1 MSLCLEHKLLVSY
14 RTPPHFSCCHSRIAR
29 SQPLSLT
36 LILCC
41 TGKAAKMAFPSLI
54 TAAPSCFPPSQCPH
68 LSWAVALVQPLLG
81 TGGSRAI
88 LPARFLVK
96 TPFFDNSQSKGMTA
110 PAPCQ
115 LLSRSC
121 LEANCMCG
129 SQCEDR
135 KRLEFRP
142 SWKEEEESPG
152 TVSGPTQDGCSSRGR
167 LRSLSPGCSCRNAWA
182 FSSWS
187 MKQVN
192 DKNTPL

>member
-1 MSLCLEHKLLVSY
+1 MLPQPDRQEPTPQPHSYFMLHGKGSKDGFSIFNYSSSLLLSSLPVS
-14 RTPPHFSCCHSRIAR
+14 PPELGCGSCAATAGDRRVLCH
-29 SQPLSLT
+29 
-36 LILCC
+36 
-41 TGKAAKMAFPSLI
+41 
-54 TAAPSCFPPSQCPH
+54 
-68 LSWAVALVQPLLG
+68 
-81 TGGSRAI
+81 

-129 SQCEDR
+129 SQCEGR

-142 SWKEEEESPG
+142 SWKEEEEGPG
-152 TVSGPTQDGCSSRGR
+152 MVSGPTQDGCSSRGR
-167 LRSLSPGCSCRNAWA
+167 LRSLSPGCSCGNAWA